1 MGPSPPTTCANLVHT
16 RVAHRK
22 HIYVIT
28 VLAHK
33 FHSFTSFTFKMQ
45 KSVPQLRISS
55 STTVTPIPLP
65 SWLKISYIVIVDQ
78 RVDEFLPEAIEPDEA
93 IRSGDRIIHHSGVVR
108 GTGTVGA
115 FMRSGNDLY
124 ALTAGHVVNDAAG
137 TTFEIEHR
145 VTETKI
151 RADHL
156 KLRHPDRHNPS
167 TREVRILRVRT
178 EDRDRVDPYL
188 KRVNVHK
195 YSGKGEAKK
204 LDMKNDSTRGWAMVQ
219 VVQARSAL
227 YVYKEGRTT
236 GKAFGFPSGVPD
248 CVSSSLASTKKNS
261 HIIAWKTNWRCNARP
276 SSMKPC

>member
-1 MGPSPPTTCANLVHT
+1 
-16 RVAHRK
+16 
-22 HIYVIT
+22 
-28 VLAHK
+28 
-33 FHSFTSFTFKMQ
+33 MQ

-65 SWLKISYIVIVDQ
+65 SWLKVSYIVIGDPL
-78 RVDEFLPEAIEPDEA
+78 VDEFIPEAIEPDEA
-93 IRSGDRIIHHSGVVR
+93 LQSGDRIIDHSGVVR
-108 GTGTVGA
+108 GSGTVGA

-156 KLRHPDRHNPS
+156 KLRHSDRHDPW
-167 TREVRILRVRT
+167 TREVRILRVRA

-195 YSGKGEAKK
+195 YSEKGEAKK
-204 LDMKNDSTRGWAMVQ
+204 FDMKNDSARGWAMPG
-219 VVQARSAL
+219 VVRARSAIR
-227 YVYKEGRTT
+227 VYKEGRTT
-236 GKAFGFPSGVPD
+236 GKTFGALTAIVTT
-248 CVSSSLASTKKNS
+248 ASTSYKEQTRQ
-261 HIIAWKTNWRCNARP
+261 IQE
-276 SSMKPC
+276 